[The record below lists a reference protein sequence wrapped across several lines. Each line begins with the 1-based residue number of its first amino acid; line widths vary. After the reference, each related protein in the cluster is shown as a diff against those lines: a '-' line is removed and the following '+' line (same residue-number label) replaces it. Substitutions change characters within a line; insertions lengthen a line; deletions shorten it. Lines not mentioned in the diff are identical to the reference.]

1 MTDRQLFRSLVLD
14 FAGGVA
20 LGAVFAGFLLFLNV
34 QHLLDAVQSSGS
46 PITFGVILI
55 AGCAFYFG
63 MGATITGLHFALMSN
78 EVERS

>member
-1 MTDRQLFRSLVLD
+1 MTDRQLFQGLMLD

-34 QHLLDAVQSSGS
+34 QHLLDAIQSSDAPKTLGF
-46 PITFGVILI
+46 IMI

-63 MGATITGLHFALMSN
+63 MGATMTGLDFALMGD
-78 EVERS
+78 EAERS